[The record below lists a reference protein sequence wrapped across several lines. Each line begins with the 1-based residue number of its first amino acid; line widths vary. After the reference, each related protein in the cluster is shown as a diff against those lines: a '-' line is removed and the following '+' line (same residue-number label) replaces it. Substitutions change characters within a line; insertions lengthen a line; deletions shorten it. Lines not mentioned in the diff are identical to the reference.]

1 VIRLH
6 AFDCG
11 WLSADL
17 HLFLTA
23 AAGRVRVPV
32 PAYLIEHPRGL
43 VLFDSG
49 LHADARVDAEKKLG
63 FLAKLFEV
71 HFGTGETVA
80 ERLEARGFDPARVT
94 HLVTSHLHFD
104 HVGGHAQIPNAR
116 LVVQRR
122 EWEAGHIPELMQR
135 NGYDPGD
142 FDLGHPL
149 ELVDGELDLFGD
161 GRIVCFPTY
170 GHTPGHQSLRVRLDG
185 GESVLTADACYFRRT
200 LEEMNL
206 PPVVHDVAQMTESLR
221 RLAALQAAGA
231 RLFFGHDPE
240 LWAAL
245 AEPAVFS

>member
-1 VIRLH
+1 MRLH

-17 HLFLTA
+17 HRFLTGGS
-23 AAGRVRVPV
+23 GRVRVPV

-49 LHADARVDAEKKLG
+49 LHADTRVDAEKKLG

-71 HFGTGETVA
+71 HFGAGEAVA
-80 ERLEARGFDPARVT
+80 ERLEARGFDPAGVT

-122 EWEAGHIPELMQR
+122 EWEAGHTPELMQK
-135 NGYDPGD
+135 NGYDPRD
-142 FDLGHPL
+142 YELGHEI
-149 ELVDGELDLFGD
+149 ELADGELDLFGD
-161 GRIVCFPTY
+161 GRIVCLPTY
-170 GHTPGHQSLRVRLDG
+170 GHTAGHQSLRVRLDG
-185 GESVLTADACYFRRT
+185 GEIVLTADACYFRRT

-206 PPVVHDVAQMTESLR
+206 PPTVHDPQQMKESLR
-221 RLAALQAAGA
+221 RLAALQAGGA

-240 LWAAL
+240 LWATL
-245 AEPAVFS
+245 PEPAIFS